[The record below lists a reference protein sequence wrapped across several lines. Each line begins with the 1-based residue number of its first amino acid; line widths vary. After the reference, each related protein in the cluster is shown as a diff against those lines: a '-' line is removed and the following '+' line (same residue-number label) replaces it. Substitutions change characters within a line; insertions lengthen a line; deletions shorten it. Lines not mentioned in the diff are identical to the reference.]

1 MSTQITRTPGVLCG
15 KPCIDGTRISVEL
28 ILELFSLGYT
38 MEHILEEYPRLTQE
52 QVLAALAY
60 AHDQLREK
68 YMQERVAS

>member
-1 MSTQITRTPGVLCG
+1 
-15 KPCIDGTRISVEL
+15 VEL

-60 AHDQLREK
+60 AHDQFREK
-68 YMQERVAS
+68 YMQERVAP